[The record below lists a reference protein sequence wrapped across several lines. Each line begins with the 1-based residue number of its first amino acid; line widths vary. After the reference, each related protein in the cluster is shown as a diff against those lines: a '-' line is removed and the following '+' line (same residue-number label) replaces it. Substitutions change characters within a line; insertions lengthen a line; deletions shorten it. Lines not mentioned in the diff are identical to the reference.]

1 MTGAGALRA
10 SIGRCVAEV
19 VAPLDLDDRLG
30 LSSAAIGLLFAA
42 GRAVGGPARQARPGP
57 RRARDHGALSAPA
70 RRPARVARTA
80 IALGTYGVGF
90 SLCFAAAVP
99 MLDESFDEA
108 QRGLAYGVQNV
119 LYAGGYALGPI
130 LGGLLLD
137 VASAKVVYVGTA
149 AAVAGATIA
158 LLVGDRSK
166 TATERM

>member
-1 MTGAGALRA
+1 VDAG
-10 SIGRCVAEV
+10 I
-19 VAPLDLDDRLG
+19 APLGGRWGDRR
-30 LSSAAIGLLFAA
+30 
-42 GRAVGGPARQARPGP
+42 GRLVPARAGL
-57 RRARDHGALSAPA
+57 AITALSALLLAALPG
-70 RRPARVARTA
+70 VAGTA
-80 IALGTYGVGF
+80 IALGVYGAGF

-108 QRGLAYGVQNV
+108 ERGLAYGFQNV

-130 LGGLLLD
+130 AGGLLLD
-137 VASAKVVYVGTA
+137 VASAKVIYVGTA